1 MFDHQPQCFCEP
13 EDGIGR
19 FTLGIRE
26 IRDSKKRAINVIVT
40 VDKQEFHRKRLIL
53 DSECMIPD
61 DQGVT
66 EEWIVRV
73 DGREYGP
80 ANIET
85 LREWKAEGRV
95 LPANEARR
103 ADTELWSLASEIPG
117 LFNVEALAAVSASR
131 LTHSASSEQAPPTPL
146 RPRGFGQ
153 ILADTFRIYVRGFLQ
168 FLSLALLV
176 VLPSVCAQLT
186 AMWMQ
191 TGKASDADPRVLAA
205 GGFAFLMFI
214 FSMAMWPVYVAG
226 VQIITVEIAAGR
238 RTGFF
243 AALNDAVRFWP
254 RVAALCIF
262 VYGVF
267 FLLIVF
273 AFLIAAMIIAGSS
286 SVFVIL
292 LALALLGLQVWMF
305 GRFFVNV
312 LFWQQFAVL
321 ENAGVIDSLRESR
334 NLARS
339 GRELS
344 WFQRPLWRGA
354 LLVSIWTA
362 FVLAITLGPEWST
375 LRHYF
380 NELTTTQDPQALLQ
394 QLTATQ
400 QAHGFDIFHFAL
412 NLLKGILQPL
422 LGIAF
427 VVLYFDSKSDRHG
440 DPDSAHRDRY

>member
-1 MFDHQPQCFCEP
+1 
-13 EDGIGR
+13 
-19 FTLGIRE
+19 
-26 IRDSKKRAINVIVT
+26 
-40 VDKQEFHRKRLIL
+40 
-53 DSECMIPD
+53 MIPD

-66 EEWIVRV
+66 EEWILRV

-103 ADTELWSLASEIPG
+103 ADAELWSLAAEIPG
-117 LFNVEALAAVSASR
+117 LFNIEALPTVSVPR
-131 LTHSASSEQAPPTPL
+131 LIHSTSSGQAPSPL
-146 RPRGFGQ
+146 RPRGFGE
-153 ILADTFRIYVRGFLQ
+153 ILTGTSRIYATGFLQ
-168 FLSLALLV
+168 FFSLTLLV
-176 VLPSVCAQLT
+176 ILPSVCAQLT

-191 TGKASDADPRVLAA
+191 TGRASDADPRVLAA

-226 VQIITVEIAAGR
+226 IQIITTEIAAGR
-238 RTGFF
+238 RIGFF

-254 RVAALCIF
+254 RIAALCIF

-273 AFLIAAMIIAGSS
+273 AFLIAAMIVGGAS

-292 LALALLGLQVWMF
+292 LALALLGVQVWMF

-339 GRELS
+339 GSELP
-344 WFQRPLWRGA
+344 WFQRPLWRGVFIA
-354 LLVSIWTA
+354 SLWFA
-362 FVLAITLGPEWST
+362 FVLAIALVSEWTTLQHS
-375 LRHYF
+375 L
-380 NELTTTQDPQALLQ
+380 NELMTTQDPQTLLQ
-394 QLTATQ
+394 KLTEAQ
-400 QAHGFDIFHFAL
+400 QAHGFDVLSFAL
-412 NLLKGILQPL
+412 GIVQKILQPL
-422 LGIAF
+422 VGIAF
-427 VVLYFDSKSDRHG
+427 VLLYFGSRKER
-440 DPDSAHRDRY
+440 